1 MTVSEQI
8 IQVIDALCA
17 KFGLAI
23 DWTSENVIPYLS
35 VLCGKLI
42 AYEIWTS
49 VFLIALMAAL
59 TIASVIATKK
69 FAPIFKA
76 GLDSEGY
83 LECGW
88 TVCTWFAITGSI
100 CLYVATVIVIGVQIT
115 DIIKCATFPE
125 LYIFEYVQGII
136 NAGS

>member
-23 DWTSENVIPYLS
+23 DWTSENVIPYLT

-49 VFLIALMAAL
+49 VFWIVFMVVL

-69 FAPIFKA
+69 FAPKFKD
-76 GLDSEGY
+76 GLNHEEY
-83 LECGW
+83 WECGW
-88 TVCTWFAITGSI
+88 TVASVFASIGLI
-100 CLYVATVIVIGVQIT
+100 CLYAATVIVIGVQIT

-125 LYIFEYVQGII
+125 MYIFEYVQGII